1 MKKRSLLWSTLAA
14 ACLFA
19 GFALGQTQ
27 PQQPQGYW
35 YVSEFRVD
43 FRLVDSLRKMLQA
56 HTLPVN
62 QEAHRSGDFLEERWL
77 FHHTGGEYNV
87 MRMRRF
93 RTWEAINSDSS
104 FLVAFRRQVPDSAR
118 RAAINAAF
126 GGVFQ
131 GAPHRDGIYTE
142 LAR

>member
-1 MKKRSLLWSTLAA
+1 MTKRSMLSLTAAA
-14 ACLFA
+14 ACLLA

-43 FRLVDSLRKMLQA
+43 FRLVDSLQKMLRA
-56 HTLPVN
+56 YTLPVN
-62 QEAHRSGDFLEERWL
+62 REAHRSGDFLEERWL
-77 FHHTGGEYNV
+77 FHHTGDEYNV

-93 RTWEAINSDSS
+93 RTWDAIQNDTS
-104 FLVAFRRQVPDSAR
+104 FGAAFRRQFPDSAR

-126 GGVFQ
+126 TGVFQ
-131 GAPHRDGIYTE
+131 AAPHRDGIYTE
-142 LAR
+142 LAP